1 MFPPPNS
8 ANFSNNEA
16 GLMFHTID
24 HPLIAGEL
32 TRLRDISCPS
42 PEFRQRVRRIA
53 SLMVPEVTRDLET
66 EVVPC
71 NTPLEITSGVQLARG
86 IILVPVLRAGLAFL
100 DGFLDLIPQA
110 SVAHI
115 GLARNEKT
123 LLPESYYMKHPP
135 VLSECEIIILDPML
149 ATGGSAVEAVRCLRG
164 AGAVSMRFACMV
176 AAPEGVATLTST
188 FPELPVFAAALDRC
202 LNECGFILPGL
213 GDAGDRM
220 FGTGI

>member
-1 MFPPPNS
+1 VFR
-8 ANFSNNEA
+8 
-16 GLMFHTID
+16 TIH
-24 HPLIAGEL
+24 HPLISDEL
-32 TRLRDISCPS
+32 TRLRDPSCPS

-66 EVVPC
+66 QIVQC
-71 NTPLEITSGVQLARG
+71 TTPLEITSGEMLARG
-86 IILVPVLRAGLAFL
+86 IILVPVLRAGLGFL

-115 GLARNEKT
+115 GLARNERT

-135 VLSECEIIILDPML
+135 VLRGSDVIILDPML
-149 ATGGSAVEAVRCLRG
+149 ATGGSAIQAVRSLRE
-164 AGAVSMRFACMV
+164 AGARSLRFACMV
-176 AAPEGVATLTST
+176 AAPEGVAALTDV
-188 FPELPVFAAALDRC
+188 FPDLPVFAAALDRC
-202 LNECGFILPGL
+202 LNDSGFILPGL